1 MVTDWGFFII
11 SILLPLLFCFLP
23 LINWHNLFI
32 SFYVEVI
39 INLQNV
45 SIMVSRIEKIAFIT
59 SFWNIFRV
67 KGNLDFCS
75 NEQLDRII
83 DGIMSRVQAL
93 KEINAI
99 IHVQSMPVFLN

>member
-1 MVTDWGFFII
+1 M
-11 SILLPLLFCFLP
+11 
-23 LINWHNLFI
+23 
-32 SFYVEVI
+32 
-39 INLQNV
+39 

-99 IHVQSMPVFLN
+99 VHVQSMPVFLN